1 MVLRDHYRLAAIL
14 LLACAIAG
22 CFAKPKPTAEQPYA
36 GKVLYVFNWS
46 DYIDPEILD
55 EFEQKTGARIVY
67 DNYSSD
73 AELEAKMLTGSS
85 GYDVIFPSD
94 RSMPVLLK
102 KQVLAK
108 LDKSLLTQYDVLD
121 PRYLGAPF
129 DPKNEYVVP
138 YFTGTLAVAIHEEHV
153 ETTKETGFEIL
164 FDSKYRGHITMLD
177 DPEHNVAAALLR
189 LGRSLNSLD
198 DQDLADV
205 QRLLIDQKQLVQ
217 AYTSDDYKERLI
229 RGETWVAL
237 GWSGDLLQAKR
248 ENDKIRVLVPPAG
261 TMIWMD
267 GMAIAKDSMEKE
279 LAHAFIDFLLTPE
292 IAKRNAEFVQYA
304 SPNLKAIPLLPEA
317 LRTDPTVYLP
327 EELSKR
333 CNWMEERGS
342 GVQKIEKVWKAV
354 RDH

>member
-1 MVLRDHYRLAAIL
+1 MAFQLLYRLTAIL
-14 LLACAIAG
+14 FLVGVFAG
-22 CFAKPKPTAEQPYA
+22 CTTKAQPTAEQPHA

-46 DYIDPEILD
+46 DYIDPDILD

-85 GYDVIFPSD
+85 GYDVVFPSD

-108 LDKSLLTQYDVLD
+108 LDKSLLAQYDVLD

-129 DPKNEYVVP
+129 DPKNVYVVP
-138 YFTGTLAVAIHEEHV
+138 YFTGTLAVAVNEEHV
-153 ETTKETGFEIL
+153 AATALTGFEVL

-189 LGRSLNSLD
+189 LGKPLNSLD
-198 DQDLADV
+198 DMDLADA
-205 QRLLIDQKQLVQ
+205 QKLLMDQKSLIQ

-248 ENDKIRVLVPPAG
+248 ENEKIRVLVPPTG

-267 GMAIAKDSMEKE
+267 GMAVAKDSKQKE

-292 IAKRNAEFVQYA
+292 VAVRNAVFVQYA
-304 SPNLKAIPLLPEA
+304 SPN
-317 LRTDPTVYLP
+317 
-327 EELSKR
+327 
-333 CNWMEERGS
+333 
-342 GVQKIEKVWKAV
+342 
-354 RDH
+354 

>member
-1 MVLRDHYRLAAIL
+1 MTIRELYRLTWAL
-14 LLACAIAG
+14 LWIVALAG
-22 CFAKPKPTAEQPYA
+22 CFAKPKPTAEQPHA

-55 EFEQKTGARIVY
+55 EFEAKTGARIVY

-73 AELEAKMLTGSS
+73 AELEAKLLTGSS

-108 LDKSLLTQYDVLD
+108 LDKSLLSQYDVLD

-138 YFTGTLAVAIHEEHV
+138 YFTGTLAVAVNEEHV
-153 ETTKETGFEIL
+153 AATAQTGFEVL

-177 DPEHNVAAALLR
+177 DPEHNVAATLLR
-189 LGRSLNSLD
+189 LGRPLNSLD
-198 DQDLADV
+198 DMDLADV
-205 QRLLIDQKQLVQ
+205 QKLLIEQKPLVQ

-267 GMAIAKDSMEKE
+267 GMAITKDSKQKE

-292 IAKRNAEFVQYA
+292 IAVRNAEFVQYA
-304 SPNLKAIPLLPEA
+304 SPNLKAIPLLPET

-327 EELSKR
+327 EDLLQR
-333 CNWMEERGS
+333 CNWMEDRGS
-342 GVQKIEKVWKAV
+342 GVQKIEAVWKAV